1 MIQVCGGS
9 NNTGCLGSNIGACQV
24 KQLDPTS
31 NWTIGQPNKIL
42 YYYDGMLNLTYV
54 NGKECSNNVK
64 RTTHIT
70 FLCSETAVDDGIG
83 VPEFEKE
90 NHCVYN
96 FRWFTKYACP
106 AKVSLMHWHKV
117 FQYLF

>member
-9 NNTGCLGSNIGACQV
+9 NHTGCGGSNIGACQV
-24 KQLDPTS
+24 KQLEPNS
-31 NWTIGQPNKIL
+31 NWMIGQPNKIL

-54 NGKECSNNVK
+54 NGKKCHNNVN

-70 FLCSETAVDDGIG
+70 FLCNEKAVDDGIG

-106 AKVSLMHWHKV
+106 AKVSLMHWCKV
-117 FQYLF
+117 FQYSF